1 MVYRDTR
8 DPRIASL
15 KELLAAEPQLRERRA
30 RLRHEHDTLQ
40 ERADVL
46 GREVAEAERG
56 GVRSTISGWLGNESP
71 SIEYQEITAQ
81 LAQLVADERAIDGE
95 LAKLE
100 AARTELAELEAASF
114 ATLRAMP
121 GPIGDELRALDAELA
136 RETTLI
142 ADLRSVLYAGDRVDE
157 VATALTE
164 AITEER
170 PTEISA
176 QGVVDRLRDYI
187 KIFDEVRERHAL
199 WPEDQRVGL
208 QRTQL
213 GTVAKAKLDS
223 VARQPSSITAC
234 ISRLHSKLN
243 TELRVR
249 DRRSAELLK
258 RQRELLDQAT

>member
-8 DPRIASL
+8 DPRISQL
-15 KELLAAEPQLRERRA
+15 KRLLESEPELRERRGK
-30 RLRHEHDTLQ
+30 LRHQHDTLE
-40 ERADVL
+40 ERADLL

-56 GVRSTISGWLGNESP
+56 GVISMISGWLGNETP
-71 SIEYQEITAQ
+71 SGELEEITVQ
-81 LAQLVADERAIDGE
+81 LAQLVGDERAIDAE

-121 GPIGDELRALDAELA
+121 GPIGDELRALDAEVA

-157 VATALTE
+157 MATALSE
-164 AITEER
+164 AIADER

-187 KIFDEVRERHAL
+187 KTFDEVRARHAL

-234 ISRLHSKLN
+234 ISRLHSKLGA
-243 TELRVR
+243 ELRTR
-249 DRRSAELLK
+249 ERRSAELVK
-258 RQRELLDQAT
+258 RQRELVDQAT